1 MSARRSTGRLPSMPM
16 HMTTR
21 KAVKSNSSNDISPR
35 SQLSIQSNGTGRASL
50 NGSSPLREVD
60 SAAKSASRRRTD
72 KTRPVDPDELMFI
85 SSSESGGEQD
95 GSGTF
100 VAGHADPGTIQD
112 IMKALDSDDDVGDAE
127 ESSETEIDDIDVNHL
142 EETQPVQPTA
152 PRHREHRAS
161 SASVFIPEDSNE
173 PVEDLYRSEEARVS
187 EKRRRYAAANADNV
201 PDEETGVFTPYG
213 PVKAAVEVNKRYQE
227 HDEGDWLETYSLD
240 PSNEARSLSPDKAM
254 AKQSQHQPSPEA
266 AASPASS
273 HEDDDADIAAKDK
286 PLNAIS
292 GASAPNV
299 RHRTA
304 TPSSHVADELKFA
317 GDDEDDDNLE
327 TDFDTPKAAI
337 PTIIAPDALDDD
349 SDDEEEEE
357 PLPPLDPDTARH
369 SKVVA
374 TTVPELQNGDSDED
388 SQDDLP
394 IAARVRSTRSS
405 NAVQSAQNSASKPT
419 AHQDGVTTRARNV
432 GGRRRANHAIPLV
445 EAAMRRQLEIKQMYR
460 AIVRPLKVCL
470 GDLAQ
475 KSLDELE
482 TDEHAHLVDPEY
494 MTVMAGINEKFERR
508 KAQLLTAKE
517 KNREQLRERYLAEI
531 SAKQTSVRS
540 LIDELKEQQLAR
552 LEYDII
558 NIMRTSQLQLPRV
571 HETEDEDGVLAQPRK
586 RASKT
591 KRSVAVDP
599 KYDSR
604 SRRTLE
610 MERRV
615 EDLEQRTKMG
625 EALCAFKAQP
635 DQTFSV
641 MDRTS
646 RDAATERK
654 RNVEGTTV
662 LARAAAEVQL
672 KDTAPFLKK
681 NPPPPTKQDLA
692 ALQALA
698 DLATRPELL
707 PPLPK
712 AVNPRH
718 RALQPPSGPSYA
730 HSLLNAPSPRP
741 TQPQAQPH
749 KQHRR
754 KTSNMADTP
763 LTPIISGASLMSIS
777 EKTETGQNAT
787 KQAPPPRAL
796 KEPTA
801 KPANQPAT
809 PAEPQAADHGRI
821 HPDRLRLM
829 TEQQSAGSEFGA
841 TDDALKDD
849 FPDREYTQRDAVK
862 DLMAGA
868 GNWQRGDARRNT
880 YDSGDNNTL
889 KYSVVDEGVPPPRD
903 WSRSLEPDDSGSV
916 EFLSSAPKSRHS
928 RKTNVDERHGL
939 TRKDLRD
946 HAAERRLH
954 KQQHRRATTGGSI
967 NRTPQPYP
975 NNAPPSMTMAPQLT
989 QRPNSVFPTFAN
1001 APTAMPV
1008 NHFGGGMGMQPG
1020 QGFFYTPQPQMQ
1032 PMPMQMPMGM
1042 PIGPFGFG
1050 NGRGYMPVLQPPL
1063 PRSQGGT
1070 AEQWAYF
1077 FSNMPGVDPHRYQ
1090 GWQ

>member
-1 MSARRSTGRLPSMPM
+1 MSTRRSTGRLPSMPM

-21 KAVKSNSSNDISPR
+21 KAGKSNSSNDVSPK

-50 NGSSPLREVD
+50 NGSSPLREID
-60 SAAKSASRRRTD
+60 SALKPASRRRTD

-95 GSGTF
+95 GSGPF
-100 VAGHADPGTIQD
+100 VAGNAEPGSIED
-112 IMKALDSDDDVGDAE
+112 IMKALGSDDDVGDVE
-127 ESSETEIDDIDVNHL
+127 ESSGSELDDVGVDHL
-142 EETQPVQPTA
+142 EHTQPVQPTA
-152 PRHREHRAS
+152 SRHRESRAS
-161 SASVFIPEDSNE
+161 SASLFVSENSNQ
-173 PVEDLYRSEEARVS
+173 PVEDLYRSEEARTS
-187 EKRRRYAAANADNV
+187 EKRRRYAAANGDNV
-201 PDEETGVFTPYG
+201 LDEETGVFTPYG
-213 PVKAAVEVNKRYQE
+213 PVKTAAEVDKRYQE
-227 HDEGDWLETYSLD
+227 HDEGDWLETYSPD
-240 PSNEARSLSPDKAM
+240 FSDEAPSLSLDKAM
-254 AKQSQHQPSPEA
+254 AKQSQHQLSPEA
-266 AASPASS
+266 ASLRASL
-273 HEDDDADIAAKDK
+273 HDDGDADIAANDE
-286 PLNAIS
+286 PLNTLS
-292 GASAPNV
+292 GASAPNF

-304 TPSSHVADELKFA
+304 TPSSHVADELKFVR
-317 GDDEDDDNLE
+317 DDEDEDNLE

-337 PTIIAPDALDDD
+337 PTIIAPDALDDY
-349 SDDEEEEE
+349 SDGEEDEE
-357 PLPPLDPDTARH
+357 PLSPPAPDTASH
-369 SKVVA
+369 NTVVA
-374 TTVPELQNGDSDED
+374 KTVPELQNDDSDED

-405 NAVQSAQNSASKPT
+405 NAVQSAQHSASKPT
-419 AHQDGVTTRARNV
+419 AHQDGVTTRTRNV

-460 AIVRPLKVCL
+460 AIVRPLKICL

-482 TDEHAHLVDPEY
+482 TDEQAHLVDPEY
-494 MTVMAGINEKFERR
+494 MTVMAGLNEKFQRR
-508 KAQLLTAKE
+508 KTQLLTAQE
-517 KNREQLRERYLAEI
+517 KNREQLKERYLAEI
-531 SAKQTSVRS
+531 SAKQASVRS

-552 LEYDII
+552 LEYDTI
-558 NIMRTSQLQLPRV
+558 NIVRTSQLQLPRL
-571 HETEDEDGVLAQPRK
+571 HETEDEDGVLAQPRR

-591 KRSVAVDP
+591 KPSVTVDP
-599 KYDSR
+599 RYDSR

-610 MERRV
+610 MECRV

-625 EALCAFKAQP
+625 EALGAFKAQP

-654 RNVEGTTV
+654 RNVEGTTM

-672 KDTAPFLKK
+672 KETVPFLKN

-692 ALQALA
+692 ALQVLA
-698 DLATRPELL
+698 DLATRPGLL

-749 KQHRR
+749 RQHRR

-763 LTPIISGASLMSIS
+763 LTPITTGASLISIS
-777 EKTETGQNAT
+777 EKTETSQSAIN
-787 KQAPPPRAL
+787 QAPPPRAL
-796 KEPTA
+796 KEPAA
-801 KPANQPAT
+801 KPASQSAT
-809 PAEPQAADHGRI
+809 PAEPQAADYGSI

-829 TEQQSAGSEFGA
+829 SEQQSAGSEIGV

-849 FPDREYTQRDAVK
+849 FPDREYTQHDAVK
-862 DLMAGA
+862 DLIAGA
-868 GNWQRGDARRNT
+868 DKWQRGDARRNT

-889 KYSVVDEGVPPPRD
+889 KYSVVDEGVPPPRE

-916 EFLSSAPKSRHS
+916 QFLSSAPKSRHS

-954 KQQHRRATTGGSI
+954 KHQHRRATTGGSI
-967 NRTPQPYP
+967 NRTPQP
-975 NNAPPSMTMAPQLT
+975 PPMPFTMAPQLP

-1008 NHFGGGMGMQPG
+1008 NHFGGGMSMQPG

-1032 PMPMQMPMGM
+1032 PMPMQMPM
-1042 PIGPFGFG
+1042 GPFGFG